1 MPTTRPIRSYGDLRP
16 GDDRHPYLAPRALR
30 IHASMR
36 RQRLLQVLALVTLL
50 LAGGLVAAVA
60 GLLAARDDHSVTPYL
75 VRVRDGGEVVGVD
88 PLTAPAEPTR
98 PMVHHALRLFI
109 LNSRT
114 VTSDRVAQRQLI
126 LRAYAYATGR
136 ATGVLN
142 EYYRSTP
149 PFARATR
156 TTVTPR
162 ITSFLR
168 LSDRDVYQVE
178 WVEETRN
185 LNGALLEEE
194 PWRALLTVTVEPP
207 ESIGEALANPL
218 GIKVSD
224 LDFQPLATTDR

>member
-1 MPTTRPIRSYGDLRP
+1 MPTTQPIRSYGDLRP
-16 GDDRHPYLAPRALR
+16 GDDRHPYLAPRELR
-30 IHASMR
+30 VHASMR
-36 RQRLLQVLALVTLL
+36 RQRLLQVLALVSLL

-75 VRVRDGGEVVGVD
+75 VRVRDDGEVVGVD
-88 PLTAPAEPTR
+88 PLNRPAEPTR
-98 PMVHHALRLFI
+98 PMIHHALRLFV

-126 LRAYAYATGR
+126 LRAYAYASGR
-136 ATGVLN
+136 GTAVLN
-142 EYYRSTP
+142 DYYRATP
-149 PFARATR
+149 PFSRATR
-156 TTVTPR
+156 ATVTPR

-178 WVEETRN
+178 WVEEVRN
-185 LNGALLEEE
+185 LHGALVEEQ

-207 ESIGEALANPL
+207 DAIAEALVNPL
-218 GIKVSD
+218 GIRVSD